1 MIFDILEV
9 NEIEAHPYY
18 WLVILRP
25 SDEWK
30 EKSLTN
36 NGFPRWCSAMN
47 NLLESELGPNGKD
60 WSSRKYAFVQKLFLR
75 FKEQSNLSLFLMKYK

>member
-9 NEIEAHPYY
+9 NEIDAPPYY
-18 WLVILRP
+18 WLVILKP

-30 EKSLTN
+30 LKNLSN

-47 NLLESELGPNGKD
+47 KILELELGPNGKE
-60 WSSRKYAFVQKLFLR
+60 WSSRKFSFVQKIFLR